1 MDSLQQLKDS
11 IIWDFHL
18 KDEFINRQEGNGF
31 VIDVYQGMPRLA
43 LYKMKKHH
51 SESALLQQQP
61 PQELLESSLEEQG
74 LVGAKDNL
82 YNITPSVRLWIEAN
96 ILKSG

>member
-1 MDSLQQLKDS
+1 
-11 IIWDFHL
+11 
-18 KDEFINRQEGNGF
+18 
-31 VIDVYQGMPRLA
+31 
-43 LYKMKKHH
+43 MKKYH

-61 PQELLESSLEEQG
+61 PQELLESSLVEQG